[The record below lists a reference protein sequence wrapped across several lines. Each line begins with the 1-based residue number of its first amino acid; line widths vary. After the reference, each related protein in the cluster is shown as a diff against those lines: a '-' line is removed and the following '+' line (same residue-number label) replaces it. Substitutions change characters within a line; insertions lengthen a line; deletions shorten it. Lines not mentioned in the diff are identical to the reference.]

1 MVSWSFGNEIAWS
14 TVSFGI
20 DNSSS
25 SHTDNCK
32 NNGLVLSEE
41 HSDDINGSIDAA
53 EKNLVLILV
62 KKRKKLLE
70 HALKW

>member
-1 MVSWSFGNEIAWS
+1 MVSWSFGNESAWS
-14 TVSFGI
+14 IVIFGT

-25 SHTDNCK
+25 SYTDNCK

-53 EKNLVLILV
+53 EKTLVLILV
-62 KKRKKLLE
+62 KQRKKI
-70 HALKW
+70 A